1 MKRQPNKVAFFYW
14 FDNLV
19 LEEFL
24 KDEVMKIRCLAIFLI
39 YVLAFLP
46 NLAQATPNTEAIR
59 ETIKAQVTINT
70 TCTLTVLSATGEVLL
85 KVPSGGKGNGWFV
98 EHNLSKHIVVTAGH
112 VVDCS
117 PTEKNLERIKN
128 SFSDVAV
135 AAIISDAA
143 ISVVYQNKEY
153 AAKVLKFS
161 FGGDKPDYAV
171 LLNVNMSDD
180 VEHYRL
186 PTLIEEGAYGVGDEV
201 LISGLMPFDG
211 RWKPYL
217 KKVLIAKLDDQ
228 TIQFSEDIYGGMS
241 GASVL
246 FYNEGKYRA
255 IGILIIGGFIDS
267 EGTIPSDFAIATRL
281 KKEFFELDQAAPK

>member
-1 MKRQPNKVAFFYW
+1 MQ
-14 FDNLV
+14 
-19 LEEFL
+19 
-24 KDEVMKIRCLAIFLI
+24 IRCLAIFLI
-39 YVLAFLP
+39 YVLVFLP
-46 NLAQATPNTEAIR
+46 NLAQATPNAEAIR

-85 KVPSGGKGNGWFV
+85 KAPSGGKGNGWFV
-98 EHNLSKHIVVTAGH
+98 EHNLSKHIVMTAGH

-128 SFSDVAV
+128 NFSNVAV

-161 FGGDKPDYAV
+161 FGGNKPDYAV
-171 LLNVNMSDD
+171 LLNVNMSDA
-180 VEHYRL
+180 VPHYRL

-201 LISGLMPFDG
+201 LISGLMPFDERFDG
-211 RWKPYL
+211 RWEPYL

-228 TIQFSEDIYGGMS
+228 TIQFSEDIYKGMS

-246 FYNEGKYRA
+246 FYNQGKYRA

-267 EGTIPSDFAIATRL
+267 AGTIPFDFAIATRL
-281 KKEFFELDQAAPK
+281 KKEFFELDQATPK